1 MKYIVIT
8 FAAILLLASIKT
20 CKRTEDMQYE
30 GNIYWSSKIDSI
42 ESANKVALDS
52 LKMLSKTQIEVRY
65 MSVPKYVFNTDT
77 ILTPLDTCKQTVVYY
92 YTKVKGKENL
102 ISQFEVMDS
111 IKTIHIENIT
121 NVNKELDKKYS
132 KQLKRKKRWRRISF
146 ILGAALTYS
155 ITKK

>member
-1 MKYIVIT
+1 MKYVLIT
-8 FAAILLLASIKT
+8 FTVVLLFASIKT
-20 CKRTEDMQYE
+20 CKKTEQLQYE
-30 GNIYWSSKIDSI
+30 GNEYWHTKIDSI

-52 LKMLSKTQIEVRY
+52 LKTLNKAQVEVRY
-65 MSVPKYVFNTDT
+65 FSVPKYVFSTDT

-92 YTKVKGKENL
+92 YTKVKGKESL
-102 ISQFEVMDS
+102 ISQFKVMDS
-111 IKTIHIENIT
+111 VKTIHIENIT
-121 NVNKELDKKYS
+121 SVNKELGKKYS